1 MPKPSFF
8 QSISE
13 KYVQKMTDFHQK
25 KLLPFLNGLEK
36 RTFTDA
42 EESKRMLFSF
52 YWGGFDLMRLMFHDY
67 LQSDLKKR
75 TLIEKDFYK
84 MEVYLFRSLDHI
96 SRQHQSFYPLRPSI
110 RECVEHLRAQ
120 SRTARKQFEQDKE
133 QQELDHILSWMND
146 VGAHIESAGCC
157 PGIGFLPDSFPE
169 LTDDDDFSEGAAYCQ

>member
-13 KYVQKMTDFHQK
+13 KYVQKVTDLHK
-25 KLLPFLNGLEK
+25 EKLLPFLNGLK
-36 RTFTDA
+36 QKTFTDA

-52 YWGGFDLMRLMFHDY
+52 YRGGFDLIRIMFHDY
-67 LQSDLKKR
+67 LQSDVKKR
-75 TLIEKDFYK
+75 ALIEAYFYK
-84 MEVYLFRSLDHI
+84 MEGYLFNSLHHI
-96 SRQHQSFYPLRPSI
+96 STQHQSVYPLRPSV
-110 RECVEHLRAQ
+110 RECVEHLCAQ
-120 SRTARKQFEQDKE
+120 SRTARKRFEQDKE
-133 QQELDHILSWMND
+133 QQELDHIASWMND